1 MKKTTSILLCAMII
15 LAACANAGGGTES
28 PQSASSQSGTEAV
41 AESTAAGGSTGQENA
56 DAEGEALYEESEGG
70 FISDDTA
77 GETAAGDRS
86 DDAAGETAAVDR
98 SDDAAG
104 ETVSTDQD
112 DADSAEGESEN
123 NFGLVIL
130 EEDEGDYRSAAGKR
144 SAQGGDP
151 AASLLHAVTG
161 TEDDAK
167 TGNGGGN
174 PEKEYTVMV
183 YIVGSNLESRYGAAT
198 NDMEEMRA
206 AGLDFDRTN
215 LLVYTGGSKRWVSNI
230 PNTSNNVLD
239 MSVDTRSQT
248 DRIMAQ
254 TDSSADMGLPETLA
268 EFINYCTTNYPAR
281 HYGLILWDHGG
292 GPLWGY
298 GSDELFKNDSLLLGE
313 LRSAMNST
321 IFGPGSATP
330 DGGRKLDWVGFD
342 ACLMGT
348 LENAKLWGDYADYL
362 VGSEELEPGRGWD
375 YTFLNVLNSEEDAGE
390 VVSAIVDAYGSYYEN
405 NRTQF
410 FDPDVTLAAMD
421 LSKTDDVLRAFD
433 ALLSAMGR
441 GIGEGQYALLNRA
454 RSRTKTFGLS
464 AADTKEEAYDL
475 VDLRDLA
482 GQAAELYPEEAQALS
497 EAVDAMV
504 IRSASNVEAAG
515 GVSCY
520 MPGDNRDLYE
530 VAGELYAQ
538 EEMLSDAYQAFVES
552 YTGSWL
558 ASSRTDW
565 TFDKLKEQGGEVT
578 LALTPDQVQN
588 ASEIYYSI
596 LFRNRYG
603 GYAMT
608 TCNVRIFPDENNV
621 LHIPADPMLM
631 TAGTDLQEST
641 RPWACVQISDSGG
654 ESVYKTVRT
663 ILSTGHEFTDFDLS
677 TDEEVSVTLRNKAG
691 ERDAAIQDIISS
703 AGSAMHSGKG
713 SIDISDYKS
722 IIDIGG
728 DTLSPVRDER
738 GRMKPYPEW
747 EYKGYLFLPLSVDNS
762 LRFYFRPASEFD
774 LDFICQVTVRDVN
787 GNLHGSEYLDLNPM
801 KKTQIVEQQTQN
813 GTLSFEVFEDHA
825 EVKKYSGEDTSL
837 TVPDNAGGKPVTAIA
852 RNAFYPAQSLES
864 IELPDT
870 ITEISSGAFSDTTR
884 LRKIR
889 LSESLETIGLY
900 AFKGSG
906 IEEIE
911 IPESVTKIGRAAFE
925 QSGLRTV
932 KLPDSLEM
940 VGPDAFGICPN
951 LTEIVISENNAH
963 YKTPD
968 GVLYTADGLTL
979 VQYPG
984 GKGDEYTIEDGTET
998 IGYGAFAA
1006 SGIRRVEFPQSLR
1019 TIENDAFFEC
1029 FALEELELPDDL
1041 AYIGNLAFGMGR
1053 KTEKNADAEILR
1065 ARTHFD
1071 SVRIGPNVSRIGYDA
1086 FTALDIAA
1094 FEVDEANSTYASSG
1108 GFITNS
1114 AGDMINTVP
1123 TGTGQNIVVPD
1134 GITTFQN
1141 GLFATLGEDTHFY
1154 IPDSVFRF
1162 SESVFPQGTATSSST
1177 GQREKAYFCT
1187 LHCSKG
1193 SAAEQYAIRYGIAYD
1208 NETDPE
1214 EMDYE
1219 TAAEEKEYGTLY
1231 WRVFKNRAEL
1241 CGFVGRENHEAD
1253 VLEIPAQYEGL
1264 PVTALRWDEENADTH
1279 YESLISG
1286 ISIPETVTSIDSS
1299 FLVKYWNLSEI
1310 RIAEDNPAYT
1320 CDENVVFSKDMK
1332 TLVFCPGKMK
1342 SAEYVVPEGV
1352 EKLADRAFYLNRSIE
1367 KVTMPSSLREIG
1379 VQCFATCLNLREIV
1393 LNKGLKKIDD
1403 GAFYYTKPENVK
1415 IPSSVEWIGSSAFTL
1430 HDQFGEIV
1438 LPDKLQ
1444 RIGYEAFAAGYNETF
1459 TQEVIRIPAKLELN
1473 LKFLGRVRF
1482 DRFEVDPK
1490 SEYYTEKDGLLM
1502 SRDEKTLVRVPT
1514 LMDGE
1519 LHIPD
1524 GTLYIDYYALDEC
1537 DRITDIY
1544 LPDSLLDIGN
1554 MGVKDRTT
1562 GEYMYVI
1569 HCRRGSE
1576 PQKKLDAQQIPWVET
1591 E

>member
-41 AESTAAGGSTGQENA
+41 AESTAAGGSTEQENA
-56 DAEGEALYEESEGG
+56 DAEGEALYEESDGG

-104 ETVSTDQD
+104 ETAAVDRSD
-112 DADSAEGESEN
+112 DA
-123 NFGLVIL
+123 VIL

-330 DGGRKLDWVGFD
+330 DSVSPGSATPDGGRKLDWVGFD

-390 VVSAIVDAYGSYYEN
+390 VVSAIVDAYDSYYEN

-663 ILSTGHEFTDFDLS
+663 ILSTGSRSET
-677 TDEEVSVTLRNKAG
+677 KPA
-691 ERDAAIQDIISS
+691 
-703 AGSAMHSGKG
+703 
-713 SIDISDYKS
+713 
-722 IIDIGG
+722 
-728 DTLSPVRDER
+728 R
-738 GRMKPYPEW
+738 GMRRSRTS
-747 EYKGYLFLPLSVDNS
+747 FL
-762 LRFYFRPASEFD
+762 RPAAP
-774 LDFICQVTVRDVN
+774 CTAARD
-787 GNLHGSEYLDLNPM
+787 
-801 KKTQIVEQQTQN
+801 
-813 GTLSFEVFEDHA
+813 
-825 EVKKYSGEDTSL
+825 
-837 TVPDNAGGKPVTAIA
+837 
-852 RNAFYPAQSLES
+852 R
-864 IELPDT
+864 
-870 ITEISSGAFSDTTR
+870 
-884 LRKIR
+884 
-889 LSESLETIGLY
+889 
-900 AFKGSG
+900 
-906 IEEIE
+906 
-911 IPESVTKIGRAAFE
+911 
-925 QSGLRTV
+925 
-932 KLPDSLEM
+932 
-940 VGPDAFGICPN
+940 
-951 LTEIVISENNAH
+951 
-963 YKTPD
+963 
-968 GVLYTADGLTL
+968 
-979 VQYPG
+979 
-984 GKGDEYTIEDGTET
+984 
-998 IGYGAFAA
+998 
-1006 SGIRRVEFPQSLR
+1006 
-1019 TIENDAFFEC
+1019 
-1029 FALEELELPDDL
+1029 
-1041 AYIGNLAFGMGR
+1041 
-1053 KTEKNADAEILR
+1053 
-1065 ARTHFD
+1065 
-1071 SVRIGPNVSRIGYDA
+1071 
-1086 FTALDIAA
+1086 
-1094 FEVDEANSTYASSG
+1094 STYR
-1108 GFITNS
+1108 
-1114 AGDMINTVP
+1114 
-1123 TGTGQNIVVPD
+1123 
-1134 GITTFQN
+1134 TT
-1141 GLFATLGEDTHFY
+1141 
-1154 IPDSVFRF
+1154 SR
-1162 SESVFPQGTATSSST
+1162 
-1177 GQREKAYFCT
+1177 
-1187 LHCSKG
+1187 
-1193 SAAEQYAIRYGIAYD
+1193 
-1208 NETDPE
+1208 
-1214 EMDYE
+1214 
-1219 TAAEEKEYGTLY
+1219 
-1231 WRVFKNRAEL
+1231 
-1241 CGFVGRENHEAD
+1241 
-1253 VLEIPAQYEGL
+1253 
-1264 PVTALRWDEENADTH
+1264 
-1279 YESLISG
+1279 SLIS
-1286 ISIPETVTSIDSS
+1286 EA
-1299 FLVKYWNLSEI
+1299 I
-1310 RIAEDNPAYT
+1310 RSPRSGMRE
-1320 CDENVVFSKDMK
+1320 
-1332 TLVFCPGKMK
+1332 
-1342 SAEYVVPEGV
+1342 EG
-1352 EKLADRAFYLNRSIE
+1352 
-1367 KVTMPSSLREIG
+1367 
-1379 VQCFATCLNLREIV
+1379 
-1393 LNKGLKKIDD
+1393 
-1403 GAFYYTKPENVK
+1403 
-1415 IPSSVEWIGSSAFTL
+1415 
-1430 HDQFGEIV
+1430 
-1438 LPDKLQ
+1438 
-1444 RIGYEAFAAGYNETF
+1444 
-1459 TQEVIRIPAKLELN
+1459 
-1473 LKFLGRVRF
+1473 
-1482 DRFEVDPK
+1482 
-1490 SEYYTEKDGLLM
+1490 
-1502 SRDEKTLVRVPT
+1502 
-1514 LMDGE
+1514 
-1519 LHIPD
+1519 
-1524 GTLYIDYYALDEC
+1524 
-1537 DRITDIY
+1537 
-1544 LPDSLLDIGN
+1544 
-1554 MGVKDRTT
+1554 
-1562 GEYMYVI
+1562 
-1569 HCRRGSE
+1569 
-1576 PQKKLDAQQIPWVET
+1576 
-1591 E
+1591 